1 MGHQRGKQKKRKKLS
16 GSPLHAAS
24 GTRSKT
30 AKREIINRFL
40 LENMLGSGGMCEVYS
55 ALDLWRLE
63 WSDKN
68 PRVAVKRLLPE
79 LADMRQ
85 AQLAL
90 AQEFFTLRHLVHP
103 GVVRAYDLHP
113 GPGGLCFSME
123 LLESPCLPQAQ
134 ASMPAGFG
142 KDGLWIAQKLFETL
156 NYLHG
161 KGVVH
166 ADVKPANLFQAPDS
180 RLVLIDFNVSQV
192 IAKPGAACSPI
203 SQGLRS
209 SLKFPA
215 HSLLHSSPE
224 RLKTGRPSMAD
235 DIYSASCT
243 VYELIAGC
251 HPFNRLSS
259 VEAEQKNMKP
269 EKPGALSG
277 SQWKALSRGL
287 SFSSSERP
295 TAGELW
301 RLFATRSTVSQ
312 FLLKLTG

>member
-1 MGHQRGKQKKRKKLS
+1 MSHRRGKQKKRKKFS
-16 GSPLHAAS
+16 GSPFNAAS
-24 GTRSKT
+24 GVRPKA
-30 AKREIINRFL
+30 AKGEFKNRFL
-40 LENMLGSGGMCEVYS
+40 LESMLGSGGMCEVYS

-63 WSDKN
+63 WNDKT

-79 LADMRQ
+79 LEANRQ
-85 AQLAL
+85 AQIAL

-103 GVVRAYDLHP
+103 GVVRTYDLHP
-113 GPGGLCFSME
+113 GGNGLCFTME
-123 LLESPCLPQAQ
+123 LLEGPNLHQAQ

-142 KDGLWIAQKLFETL
+142 KDGLWMAKKLFETL
-156 NYLHG
+156 HYLHG

-166 ADVKPANLFQAPDS
+166 ADVKPANLFQASES

-192 IAKPGAACSPI
+192 LAKPGAACSPVA
-203 SQGLRS
+203 QGLRS

-224 RLKTGRPSMAD
+224 RLKTGRPSIAD

-243 VYELIAGC
+243 VYELIAGR

-259 VEAEQKNMKP
+259 VEAEQENMKA
-269 EKPGALSG
+269 ERPGTLSG
-277 SQWKALSRGL
+277 PQWKALSRGL

-295 TAGELW
+295 TADELW
-301 RLFATRSTVSQ
+301 RVFAMPSTLSR
-312 FLLKLTG
+312 LLASMTG